1 MTTRQRSLA
10 TAGDALSDEATT
22 VQRAFV
28 HLAFRQLRLDHS
40 ATPNEAEEAM
50 RRIHAGQLDSVIERF
65 APSQERPAVR
75 ERYVDVRPFSHE
87 AWKARHG
94 VKD

>member
-1 MTTRQRSLA
+1 MTLLQHKMV
-10 TAGDALSDEATT
+10 TAGAAPADEVAT

-40 ATPNEAEEAM
+40 ATPDEVEEAM
-50 RRIHAGQLDSVIERF
+50 RLIDTGQLDGVIERS
-65 APSQERPAVR
+65 APSQERPAR
-75 ERYVDVRPFSHE
+75 PERYADVKPFSYR
-87 AWKARHG
+87 AWKERHG